1 MSGGGIPFSAD
12 ESRCGQES
20 SKRDCPEMKK
30 ERYVEL
36 LIQTA
41 TALLTGDNEDASFI
55 NEDTALVAVQSA
67 SRIILAAVRTADKAQ
82 GTEIL
87 PF

>member
-1 MSGGGIPFSAD
+1 M
-12 ESRCGQES
+12 Q
-20 SKRDCPEMKK
+20 K
-30 ERYVEL
+30 EEYTKI

-67 SRIILAAVRTADKAQ
+67 ARIILAAVRTADRAH

>member
-1 MSGGGIPFSAD
+1 M
-12 ESRCGQES
+12 Q
-20 SKRDCPEMKK
+20 K
-30 ERYVEL
+30 EEYTKI

-55 NEDTALVAVQSA
+55 REDVAEVAVQSA
-67 SRIILAAVRTADKAQ
+67 ARIILAAVRTADRAV